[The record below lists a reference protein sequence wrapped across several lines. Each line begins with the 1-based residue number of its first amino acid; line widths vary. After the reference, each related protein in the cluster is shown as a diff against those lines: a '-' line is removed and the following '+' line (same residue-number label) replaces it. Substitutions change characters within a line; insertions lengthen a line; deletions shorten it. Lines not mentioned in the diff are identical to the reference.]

1 MKKIS
6 LVQAK
11 VLKPY
16 LQGDLDAL
24 CGLYS
29 SINAIRLAI
38 YHEKRL
44 TKRHA
49 KELME
54 EGLDY
59 LGRRK
64 LRLLSVCSYGMGK
77 TRRLK
82 LIQRLFNYILMEW
95 DIELE
100 MIPFFVNDSDRL
112 EAQFIEFIR
121 QQLTIGNPVCMKM
134 KGDHNHY
141 SVITGL
147 SSNYIELFDS
157 DGLNKLIRK
166 SVRVG
171 KDGPELRHTLLHT
184 ACFGVKISTEKQINA
199 KPYV

>member
-1 MKKIS
+1 MNTIR

-38 YHEKRL
+38 YDEKKL
-44 TKRHA
+44 TKRDA
-49 KELME
+49 RYLME
-54 EGLDY
+54 EGIDY
-59 LGRRK
+59 LGRNK
-64 LRLLSVCSYGMGK
+64 LRLLSIFAYGMGK

-82 LIQRLFNYILMEW
+82 LIQHLFKYILLEW

-100 MIPFFVNDSDRL
+100 MIPFFTDDSDRL
-112 EAQFIEFIR
+112 DAEFIKFIH
-121 QQLTIGNPVCMKM
+121 QQLTIGNPVFIKM
-134 KGDHNHY
+134 KGAHNHY
-141 SVITGL
+141 AVITGL
-147 SSNYIELFDS
+147 CSNYIELFDS
-157 DGLNKLIRK
+157 DGLYKLTRK
-166 SVRVG
+166 SVRIG

-184 ACFGVKISTEKQINA
+184 ACFGVKISDE
-199 KPYV
+199 P

>member
-1 MKKIS
+1 MNTIR

-38 YHEKRL
+38 YDEKKL

-49 KELME
+49 RDLME

-64 LRLLSVCSYGMGK
+64 LRLLSICAYGMGK

-82 LIQRLFNYILMEW
+82 LIQYLFKYILMEW

-100 MIPFFVNDSDRL
+100 IIPFIPDESDRL
-112 EAQFIEFIR
+112 EASFIEFIR
-121 QQLTIGNPVCMKM
+121 QQLTIGNPVCIKM
-134 KGDHNHY
+134 KGAHNHY

-147 SSNYIELFDS
+147 SSKYIELFDS
-157 DGLNKLIRK
+157 DGLNKLTKK
-166 SVRVG
+166 SVRIG

-184 ACFGVKISTEKQINA
+184 ACFAVKILIRK
-199 KPYV
+199 

>member
-1 MKKIS
+1 MEKIS

-59 LGRRK
+59 LGRRR
-64 LRLLSVCSYGMGK
+64 LRLLSVFAYGMGK

-82 LIQRLFNYILMEW
+82 LIQRLFTYILLEW

-100 MIPFFVNDSDRL
+100 MIPFFAEESDRL
-112 EAQFIEFIR
+112 EEEFIDFIH
-121 QQLTIGNPVCMKM
+121 QQLTIGNPICIKM
-134 KGDHNHY
+134 KGAHSHY

-147 SSNYIELFDS
+147 CSKYIELFDS
-157 DGLNKLIRK
+157 DGLNKLTRK
-166 SVRVG
+166 SVRIG

-184 ACFGVKISTEKQINA
+184 ACFGVKISTD
-199 KPYV
+199 KPT